1 MAAINKYEIEPD
13 QLKKYRVLQKVKVRK
28 VLEET
33 LTTPGGVTFYVVKII
48 EERPDEEKEK
58 EKKPPGIFLI

>member
-1 MAAINKYEIEPD
+1 M
-13 QLKKYRVLQKVKVRK
+13 KVRK
-28 VLEET
+28 ALEEII
-33 LTTPGGVTFYVVKII
+33 TTPGGITFYVVKII